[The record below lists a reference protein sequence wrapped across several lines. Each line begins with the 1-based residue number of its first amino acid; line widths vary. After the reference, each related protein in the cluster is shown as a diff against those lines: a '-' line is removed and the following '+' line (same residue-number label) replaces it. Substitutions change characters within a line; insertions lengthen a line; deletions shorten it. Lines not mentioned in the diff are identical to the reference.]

1 MDRCGCA
8 GQGQQGVRTQILK
21 GGTATALL
29 SKGGAAVAR
38 AIVTDTEMAA
48 LIKRQQQL
56 QQQKSTNAANASVNQ
71 QQTVQIGSTAQ
82 LLAQAGIQVFFF
94 FKSKLI

>member
-1 MDRCGCA
+1 
-8 GQGQQGVRTQILK
+8 
-21 GGTATALL
+21 
-29 SKGGAAVAR
+29 VAR

-56 QQQKSTNAANASVNQ
+56 QQQKSTNAASASVNQ

-82 LLAQAGIQVFFF
+82 LLAQAGIQVSYF
-94 FKSKLI
+94 LIQKNRI

>member
-1 MDRCGCA
+1 M
-8 GQGQQGVRTQILK
+8 RTQILK

-29 SKGGAAVAR
+29 SKGGTAVAR

-56 QQQKSTNAANASVNQ
+56 QQQKSTNAASASVNQ

-82 LLAQAGIQVFFF
+82 LLAQAGIQVSYF
-94 FKSKLI
+94 LIQKNRI

>member
-1 MDRCGCA
+1 MILFLMSYPT

-56 QQQKSTNAANASVNQ
+56 QHQKSTNAGSSINQ
-71 QQTVQIGSTAQ
+71 QQTVQIGTTAQ
-82 LLAQAGIQVFFF
+82 LLAQAGLQVNPTQFN
-94 FKSKLI
+94 K